1 MPAVGG
7 QGPEVET
14 QNYPA
19 IALIGPTASGK
30 STLGTALA
38 ERFHGEI
45 VTCDALQVYRYMDI
59 GTAKPGADERSR
71 VPHHMLD
78 LRDPCD
84 DFSAG
89 DYLRL
94 GREALSA
101 VRARN
106 RIPIVVGGTGFYL
119 RALLEGL
126 FEGPGRCKE
135 LRQRMRSA
143 VARRGPEVIHRALR
157 RVDPAAAAR
166 LAPADAERNIR
177 AYEIYLLTGQ
187 PMSWWQSQPKDSLEG
202 FRWLKLGLLWPR
214 AQLYARID
222 RRVEEMFQHGFVAEV
237 QALMTRFPRDC
248 HAFKAIGYRQV
259 AGHLE
264 GKCSLDAAIEETQRE
279 SRRYAKRQ
287 MTWFRSDAE
296 ILWLDAAADPEML
309 LGAAADAIAGFL
321 A

>member
-1 MPAVGG
+1 MSAVEGQEAGG
-7 QGPEVET
+7 

-19 IALIGPTASGK
+19 IAVIGPTASGK
-30 STLGTALA
+30 TDLGMALA

-45 VTCDALQVYRYMDI
+45 VACDALQVYRHMNI
-59 GTAKPGADERSR
+59 GTAKPGAEERSR
-71 VPHHMLD
+71 VPHYMLD

-101 VRARN
+101 VRVRK

-119 RALLEGL
+119 RTLIEGL
-126 FEGPGRCKE
+126 FEGPGRSEK
-135 LRQRMRSA
+135 LRHRMRRI
-143 VARRGPEVIHRALR
+143 VARRGPQIIHRFLR
-157 RVDPAAAAR
+157 RVDPAAAER

-177 AYEIYLLTGQ
+177 SYEIYLLTGR
-187 PMSWWQSQPKDSLEG
+187 PMSWWQNQPKDRLTG
-202 FRWLKLGLLWPR
+202 FRWLKLGVLWPR

-222 RRVEEMFQHGFVAEV
+222 LRVEDMFRRGFVKEV
-237 QALMTRFPRDC
+237 EALMAGFPRDC
-248 HAFKAIGYRQV
+248 HAFKAIGYRQI

-264 GKCSLDAAIEETQRE
+264 GKWSLEEAIEDTKRE

-287 MTWFRSDAE
+287 MTWFRSDGE
-296 ILWLDAAADPEML
+296 IRWLDATVDPDEL
-309 LGAAADAIAGFL
+309 LEAAAEAVAGFL

>member
-202 FRWLKLGLLWPR
+202 FRWLKLGTPLAPCAALRPDRPARRRDVPARFRCGSTGADDQIPPGLPR
-214 AQLYARID
+214 LQSHRLPASRRSSRGQMQPGRGD
-222 RRVEEMFQHGFVAEV
+222 RRDA
-237 QALMTRFPRDC
+237 TREPPLC
-248 HAFKAIGYRQV
+248 
-259 AGHLE
+259 
-264 GKCSLDAAIEETQRE
+264 EET
-279 SRRYAKRQ
+279 
-287 MTWFRSDAE
+287 DD
-296 ILWLDAAADPEML
+296 LVPL
-309 LGAAADAIAGFL
+309 
-321 A
+321 